1 MPSEMEVFQ
10 QDLLKSVKQMRRGQ
24 ASRVTRVKVPQA
36 AEARSR
42 VGLSQQDF
50 ARLLGVSARTLQDW
64 EQGRRKPTG
73 AAKTL
78 LRVAFSHPEALLE
91 LHRKNGARLTR
102 EPFSSRIRTNVRTGN
117 KYRGRMINFQT
128 APERYQH
135 WKLEISGAVATL
147 SMDVQEDQTLADGY
161 KLKLNSY
168 DLGVDIE
175 LADAIQRLR
184 FEHPEVAVV
193 VVTSLKPRIFC
204 AGANIYMLG
213 SSSHAFKVNFCKFT
227 NETRCAMEDDSK
239 HSGRRYI
246 AALNGTASGGGYE
259 LAIACDEIYLVDDG
273 NSAVSLPEVPLLG
286 VLPGTGGLTRL
297 VDKRKVRRDRADV
310 FSTLAEGLKGK
321 RAKEWRLIDGYF
333 PTSKFQPGINA
344 RVEQLVGAKSA
355 NGSGI
360 KLKPLQIESTDDSRN
375 YRYVRLHLNR
385 EQRYADLTVRGPEGP
400 QPTTVEEIQELG
412 DAYWP
417 LQAYRELDD
426 ALLHLRVNE
435 PEIGLVCLRT
445 EGSIESVLAV
455 DQTLAANREH
465 WLVREIILHM
475 ARVLRRLD
483 LTAKSFFAIVEP
495 GACFAGNLLELL
507 LASDRSYMLMDE
519 KSSIAV
525 SELNVGAFP
534 MSNGL
539 TRLQSRFLAEPDK
552 VDELFGDKKVFDTE
566 EAEKLGLITFAPD
579 DLDWED
585 EIRVAIEERTSLSPD
600 ALTGMEA
607 SLRFAGPETLDT
619 KIYGRLTAWQNWI
632 FQRPNAVGPE
642 GALTNYGKPTQAHF
656 DYKRT

>member
-1 MPSEMEVFQ
+1 
-10 QDLLKSVKQMRRGQ
+10 
-24 ASRVTRVKVPQA
+24 
-36 AEARSR
+36 
-42 VGLSQQDF
+42 
-50 ARLLGVSARTLQDW
+50 
-64 EQGRRKPTG
+64 
-73 AAKTL
+73 
-78 LRVAFSHPEALLE
+78 
-91 LHRKNGARLTR
+91 
-102 EPFSSRIRTNVRTGN
+102 
-117 KYRGRMINFQT
+117 MINFET
-128 APERYQH
+128 SPEQYKH
-135 WKLEISGAVATL
+135 WKLSVEGPVATL
-147 SMDVQEDQTLADGY
+147 SMDVQEDATLGDGY

-175 LADAIQRLR
+175 LADAVQRLR
-184 FEHPEVAVV
+184 FEHPEVRVV
-193 VVTSLKPRIFC
+193 LVTSLKPRIFC

-227 NETRCAMEDDSK
+227 NETRCAIEDASQ
-239 HSGRRYI
+239 HSGQRYL

-259 LAIACDEIYLVDDG
+259 LAISCDEMYLVDDG

-310 FSTLAEGLKGK
+310 FSTLAEGLKAK
-321 RAKEWRLIDGYF
+321 RAREWGLIDGHF
-333 PTSKFQPGINA
+333 PTSKFEEGVRG
-344 RVEQLVGAKSA
+344 RVEQILSETRRSEGGPGIRLNPLEVEATD
-355 NGSGI
+355 SGREY
-360 KLKPLQIESTDDSRN
+360 K
-375 YRYVRLHLNR
+375 YVTLRCHR
-385 EQRYADLTVRGPEGP
+385 DGRYADLTVRGPEADL
-400 QPTTVEEIQELG
+400 PTSPEEIHRLG

-417 LQAYRELDD
+417 LRAYRELDD

-445 EGSIESVLAV
+445 EGQAESVLSV
-455 DQTLAANREH
+455 DRTLVANRDH

-483 LTAKSFFAIVEP
+483 LTAKSFFALVEP
-495 GACFAGNLLELL
+495 GSCFAGNLLELL
-507 LASDRSYMLMDE
+507 LASDRSYMLNDPDRPVGL
-519 KSSIAV
+519 SV
-525 SELNVGAFP
+525 SELNAGALP

-539 TRLQSRFLAEPDK
+539 SRLASRFLAEPGRAEE
-552 VDELFGDKKVFDTE
+552 VLAHEGPFDAGEAE
-566 EAEKLGLITFAPD
+566 EAGLVTFAPD

-632 FQRPNAVGPE
+632 FQRPNAVGPQ
-642 GALTNYGKPTQAHF
+642 GALTNYGKPTQPQF

>member
-1 MPSEMEVFQ
+1 
-10 QDLLKSVKQMRRGQ
+10 
-24 ASRVTRVKVPQA
+24 
-36 AEARSR
+36 
-42 VGLSQQDF
+42 
-50 ARLLGVSARTLQDW
+50 
-64 EQGRRKPTG
+64 
-73 AAKTL
+73 
-78 LRVAFSHPEALLE
+78 
-91 LHRKNGARLTR
+91 
-102 EPFSSRIRTNVRTGN
+102 
-117 KYRGRMINFQT
+117 MINFQT
-128 APERYQH
+128 SPDQYKH
-135 WKLEISGAVATL
+135 WKLNVEGPVATL
-147 SMDVQEDQTLADGY
+147 TMDVSEDVTLAEGY

-184 FEHPEVAVV
+184 FEHPGVKAVV
-193 VVTSLKPRIFC
+193 ITSLKPRIFC

-213 SSSHAFKVNFCKFT
+213 TSSHAFKVNFCKFT
-227 NETRCAMEDDSK
+227 NETRCAIEDDSR
-239 HSGRRYI
+239 HSGRRYL

-273 NSAVSLPEVPLLG
+273 NSAISLPEVPLLG

-321 RAKEWRLIDGYF
+321 RAKDWGLIDDYF
-333 PTSKFQPGINA
+333 PTSKFQESIET
-344 RVEQLVGAKSA
+344 RVGEIVGDVTQTSLWNGEEAAGLRDNEPSQTKSLRY
-355 NGSGI
+355 GI
-360 KLKPLQIESTDDSRN
+360 KLNPVEVDVKPSGFE
-375 YRYVRLHLNR
+375 YKYVTLVLNR
-385 EQRYADLTVRGPEGP
+385 EQRYADLTMRGPECAP
-400 QPTTVEEIQELG
+400 KKTPAEIELAG
-412 DAYWP
+412 DSYWP

-445 EGSIESVLAV
+445 QGEISNVIALDE
-455 DQTLAANREH
+455 TLVANRDH

-475 ARVLRRLD
+475 ARVMRRLD
-483 LTAKSFFAIVEP
+483 LTAKSFFSIVEP
-495 GACFAGNLLELL
+495 ESCFAGNLLELM
-507 LASDRSYMLMDE
+507 LASDRSYMLNNPDE
-519 KSSIAV
+519 LVEIMASK
-525 SELNVGAFP
+525 LNAGALP

-539 TRLQSRFLAEPDK
+539 TRLQSRFLAEPEK
-552 VDELFGDKKVFDTE
+552 AEAVLARTE
-566 EAEKLGLITFAPD
+566 PLDAAEADAAGLITFAPD

-607 SLRFAGPETLDT
+607 SLRFAGPETMDT

-656 DYKRT
+656 DFKRT

>member
-1 MPSEMEVFQ
+1 MLNPIS
-10 QDLLKSVKQMRRGQ
+10 
-24 ASRVTRVKVPQA
+24 
-36 AEARSR
+36 
-42 VGLSQQDF
+42 
-50 ARLLGVSARTLQDW
+50 
-64 EQGRRKPTG
+64 
-73 AAKTL
+73 
-78 LRVAFSHPEALLE
+78 
-91 LHRKNGARLTR
+91 
-102 EPFSSRIRTNVRTGN
+102 
-117 KYRGRMINFQT
+117 FQT
-128 APERYQH
+128 TPDQYRH
-135 WKLEISGAVATL
+135 WKLSVDGPVATL
-147 SMDVQEDQTLADGY
+147 SMDVQEDETLAEGY

-175 LADAIQRLR
+175 LADAVQRIR
-184 FEHPEVAVV
+184 FEHPEVGAV

-213 SSSHAFKVNFCKFT
+213 TSSHAFKVNFCKFT
-227 NETRCAMEDDSK
+227 NETRCAIEDDSK
-239 HSGRRYI
+239 HPGRRYI

-259 LAIACDEIYLVDDG
+259 LAIACDKIYLVDDG

-321 RAKEWRLIDGYF
+321 RAKEWGLIDDYF
-333 PTSKFQPGINA
+333 PTSKFQESVEA
-344 RVEQLVGAKSA
+344 RVKQSIEDAPPI
-355 NGSGI
+355 SGI
-360 KLKPLQIESTDDSRN
+360 KLNPLAFESTDDSRN
-375 YRYVRLHLNR
+375 YRYVKVKLHR
-385 EQRYADLTVRGPEGP
+385 EQRYADLTIHAPEGP
-400 QPTTVEEIQELG
+400 QPTTGEEIHELG
-412 DAYWP
+412 DAYWA

-435 PEIGLVCLRT
+435 PLIGLVCLRT
-445 EGSIESVLAV
+445 KGDAESVLAV
-455 DQTLAANREH
+455 DQTLASNSDH
-465 WLVREIILHM
+465 WLVREIVLHV

-495 GACFAGNLLELL
+495 GSCFAGNLLELL
-507 LASDRSYMLMDE
+507 LAADRSYMLMD
-519 KSSIAV
+519 SDAALHV
-525 SELNVGAFP
+525 SELNTGAFP

-539 TRLQSRFLAEPDK
+539 TRMQSRYLAEPEK
-552 VDELFGDKKVFDTE
+552 LDEVLGHKKSFDTE
-566 EAEKLGLITFAPD
+566 EAEELGLITFAPD

-607 SLRFAGPETLDT
+607 SLRFAGPETMDT

-632 FQRPNAVGPE
+632 FQRPNAVGE
-642 GALTNYGKPTQAHF
+642 KGALTNYGKPTKAEF

>member
-1 MPSEMEVFQ
+1 
-10 QDLLKSVKQMRRGQ
+10 
-24 ASRVTRVKVPQA
+24 
-36 AEARSR
+36 
-42 VGLSQQDF
+42 
-50 ARLLGVSARTLQDW
+50 
-64 EQGRRKPTG
+64 
-73 AAKTL
+73 
-78 LRVAFSHPEALLE
+78 
-91 LHRKNGARLTR
+91 
-102 EPFSSRIRTNVRTGN
+102 
-117 KYRGRMINFQT
+117 MINFQT
-128 APERYQH
+128 SPDQYKH
-135 WKLEISGAVATL
+135 WKLNVAGPVATL
-147 SMDVQEDQTLADGY
+147 TMDVSEDVTLGEGY

-184 FEHPEVAVV
+184 FEHPQVKAVV
-193 VVTSLKPRIFC
+193 ITSLKPRIFC

-213 SSSHAFKVNFCKFT
+213 TSSHAFKVNFCKFT
-227 NETRCAMEDDSK
+227 NETRCAIEDDSR
-239 HSGRRYI
+239 HSGRRYL

-273 NSAVSLPEVPLLG
+273 NSAISLPEVPLLG

-321 RAKEWRLIDGYF
+321 RAKEWGLIDDYF
-333 PTSKFQPGINA
+333 PTSKFQDSIDA
-344 RVEQLVGAKSA
+344 RVREIVGTE
-355 NGSGI
+355 GSDLPSVGI
-360 KLKPLQIESTDDSRN
+360 TLNPLQVEVKPAGLEYKYIN
-375 YRYVRLHLNR
+375 LVLNR
-385 EQRYADLTVRGPEGP
+385 EQRYADLTVRGPEADL
-400 QPTTVEEIQELG
+400 PTTPEEIQRLG

-417 LQAYRELDD
+417 LQAYRELDH

-435 PEIGLVCLRT
+435 PEIGLVCVRT
-445 EGSIESVLAV
+445 EGVTDNVLAV
-455 DQTLAANREH
+455 DKTLEANKGH
-465 WLVREIILHM
+465 WLVREIVLYM

-483 LTAKSFFAIVEP
+483 LTAKSFFAIVDP
-495 GACFAGNLLELL
+495 GSCFAGNLLELL
-507 LASDRSYMLMDE
+507 LASDRSYMLNNPDE
-519 KSSIAV
+519 PVEITV
-525 SELNVGAFP
+525 GDLNSEALP

-539 TRLQSRFLAEPDK
+539 TRLQSRFLASPEK
-552 VDELFGDKKVFDTE
+552 VNEILAHSGAFDTKAAD
-566 EAEKLGLITFAPD
+566 EAGLITFAPD

-607 SLRFAGPETLDT
+607 SLRFAGPETMDT

-656 DYKRT
+656 DFKRT

>member
-1 MPSEMEVFQ
+1 
-10 QDLLKSVKQMRRGQ
+10 
-24 ASRVTRVKVPQA
+24 
-36 AEARSR
+36 
-42 VGLSQQDF
+42 
-50 ARLLGVSARTLQDW
+50 
-64 EQGRRKPTG
+64 
-73 AAKTL
+73 
-78 LRVAFSHPEALLE
+78 
-91 LHRKNGARLTR
+91 
-102 EPFSSRIRTNVRTGN
+102 
-117 KYRGRMINFQT
+117 MINFET
-128 APERYQH
+128 TPESYKH
-135 WKLEISGAVATL
+135 WKLAIDGAVATL
-147 SMDVQEDQTLADGY
+147 SMDVQEDETLGEGY

-175 LADAIQRLR
+175 LADAVRRLR
-184 FEHPEVAVV
+184 FEHPEVQVV

-213 SSSHAFKVNFCKFT
+213 TSSHAFKVNFCKFT
-227 NETRCAMEDDSK
+227 NETRCAIEDASAN
-239 HSGRRYI
+239 SGQRYV

-297 VDKRKVRRDRADV
+297 VDKRKIRRDRADV

-321 RAKEWRLIDGYF
+321 RAKEWGLIDGYF
-333 PTSKFQPGINA
+333 PTSKFQEA
-344 RVEQLVGAKSA
+344 MSAHVQSLVRADDAQGAAPK
-355 NGSGI
+355 GI
-360 KLKPLQIESTDDSRN
+360 KLNPLQVEATSEGRE
-375 YRYVRLHLNR
+375 YKYVSVKLNR
-385 EQRYADLTVRGPEGP
+385 EQRYADLTVRAP
-400 QPTTVEEIQELG
+400 QGEQPATVEEIERLG

-426 ALLHLRVNE
+426 ALLHLRMNE
-435 PEIGLVCLRT
+435 LEIGLVCTRT
-445 EGSIESVLAV
+445 EGSVEDVLAI
-455 DQTLAANREH
+455 DRTLLANKDH

-483 LTAKSFFAIVEP
+483 LTAKSFFALIEP
-495 GACFAGNLLELL
+495 GSCFAGNLLELAL
-507 LASDRSYMLMDE
+507 SADRTYMLNDPE
-519 KSSIAV
+519 ARV
-525 SELNVGAFP
+525 EVATSEFNAGALP

-539 TRLQSRFLAEPDK
+539 TRLQSRFLSAPEQAAAVLEHEGAFDAEAA
-552 VDELFGDKKVFDTE
+552 E
-566 EAEKLGLITFAPD
+566 EAGLVTFAPD

-585 EIRVAIEERTSLSPD
+585 KIRVDIEERTSLSPD

-607 SLRFAGPETLDT
+607 SLRFAGPETMDT

-642 GALTNYGKPTQAHF
+642 GALTNYGKPTQAQF